1 MDVSPTLV
9 VPADAWLTDADR
21 LRGEWQ
27 GGSIGSGI
35 CVIANKLDSIGGG
48 PRLHRHPYP
57 EVIFVRAGRA
67 LVSKGE
73 RQVIATAR
81 DLVFFTPHPA
91 HKLVNHRPGTL
102 ESIDIH
108 EHGSFITEWLEQ
120 PVGGRSIHEAQR
132 FALCAEA
139 GRARRPTRRRS
150 ARRLRLR
157 PSHAR

>member
-9 VPADAWLTDADR
+9 VPADAWLTDADQ

-35 CVIANKLDSIGGG
+35 CVIANKLDSIGEG

-67 LVSKGE
+67 LVTVSGRE
-73 RQVIATAR
+73 FVATAGE
-81 DLVFFTPHPA
+81 LVFVPTRAA
-91 HKLVNHRPGTL
+91 HRFINDGPGAL

-108 EHGSFITEWLEQ
+108 EHGSFITEWLE
-120 PVGGRSIHEAQR
+120 
-132 FALCAEA
+132 
-139 GRARRPTRRRS
+139 
-150 ARRLRLR
+150 
-157 PSHAR
+157 